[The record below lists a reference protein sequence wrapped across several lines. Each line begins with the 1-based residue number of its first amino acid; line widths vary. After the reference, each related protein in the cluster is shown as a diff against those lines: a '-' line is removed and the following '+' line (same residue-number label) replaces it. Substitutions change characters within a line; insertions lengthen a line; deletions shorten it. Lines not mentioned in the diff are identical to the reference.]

1 MNMLKQAGMSVSSD
15 MIEASE
21 QNRGGAFEDSE
32 IFALHT
38 ELLSNLSAKSSMP
51 LPEGWVNHPSVSSII
66 ARLGE
71 IAISRID
78 SAESIWGF
86 KDPRI
91 NCLLPLWIRI
101 FNKHK
106 IVPVYLLAVRDP
118 AVVASSMNR
127 QYWIPRETG
136 ELTWLQR
143 NLDAL
148 SHTGGNC
155 CIIHYEDWKDRSQDV
170 FQILQEYTGLP
181 GFSDQS
187 ILNRVLDLKADRSV
201 FDSMPIVNREVK
213 RLYASLIPARGD
225 NFDSKQLMKCVMDCR
240 QVQEGYVSWLREI
253 YRQSD
258 QSERNT
264 LRIASLKSELQ
275 TQINEHNARRS
286 SLTDQID
293 QLKAASDSL
302 ERKLASKGRQLK
314 SLSDNLF
321 CNQKEVLRYKFLA
334 ESYALIINLQ
344 RAYTAVV
351 SSARWKSG
359 NLIVRPI
366 ELLMFRWKKVL
377 ITRQINV
384 VFDQLLRSPK
394 NNQIED
400 RIRLQIVLLEKLH
413 GHTDSLFASMRWRS
427 GCRTISLIES
437 FIPGTASSEPET
449 VIREIFKRIDKRTKN
464 LSDKLENVLS
474 REDPV
479 SVMMSSGA
487 NGRHKKVNLSN
498 HSERSTDITP
508 SHSQA
513 QSVAKTQPQIPIEL
527 GQQDLPCADQWSFKR
542 DIEESKISIIM
553 PVYNAEEWILDTF
566 ESVFDQSYTNWEL
579 ICIDDG
585 STDQSAEI
593 IERVAAA
600 EHRILLIKLG
610 RNYGKSAARN
620 MGLSESSGEYL
631 FFIDADDWLNR
642 NALALLHDELVAE
655 DVDMAIGQILKVRDG
670 SHEHSEGVH
679 AAYQHRRI
687 KRKTPEEEPA
697 LLENVIVCNKLIR
710 RKFLESTACAFFNQ
724 TLERFEDTE
733 LSLKWWLNVP
743 KVTLVNEY
751 TYFYRQHADDLPCRS
766 NRKAGGLEAAPQH
779 RLALIREM
787 LRYRHEASLDDET
800 IVAPTLLYIL
810 LSNLYQCG
818 FSPTSERN
826 KGLTYAMDAAQY
838 LKEPL
843 LNKLSEAPGAVLKHL
858 KRTEPED
865 AMDTLDRNWKVIS
878 GSNKVPLKP
887 DRG

>member
-1 MNMLKQAGMSVSSD
+1 MRKCIVILGSGRSGTSLLMNMLKQAGMSVSSD

-38 ELLSNLSAKSSMP
+38 ELLSNLSAKDSLP
-51 LPEGWVNHPSVSSII
+51 LPEGWVNHPSVSSIM

-91 NCLLPLWIRI
+91 NGLLPLWIRI

-136 ELTWLQR
+136 ELMWLQR

-187 ILNRVLDLKADRSV
+187 ILNTVVDLKADRSF

-213 RLYASLIPARGD
+213 RLYASLIHARGD
-225 NFDSKQLMKCVMDCR
+225 NFDSEQLMKCVMDCR
-240 QVQEGYVSWLREI
+240 QVQGGYVSWPREI
-253 YRQSD
+253 YR
-258 QSERNT
+258 
-264 LRIASLKSELQ
+264 KS
-275 TQINEHNARRS
+275 A
-286 SLTDQID
+286 QID
-293 QLKAASDSL
+293 QLKAASNSL

-321 CNQKEVLRYKFLA
+321 CNQKEVLRYKYLA

-377 ITRQINV
+377 IIRQINV
-384 VFDQLLRSPK
+384 VFDQLLTSPK

-437 FIPGTASSEPET
+437 FVPGTASSELET

-479 SVMMSSGA
+479 SLMMSSGA

-553 PVYNAEEWILDTF
+553 PVYNAEEWILDTL

-585 STDQSAEI
+585 STDQSAET

-620 MGLSESSGEYL
+620 MGLSESSGEYV
-631 FFIDADDWLNR
+631 FFLDADDWLNR

-655 DVDMAIGQILKVRDG
+655 DVDMAIGQILKFRDG

-697 LLENVIVCNKLIR
+697 LLENLIVCNKLIR

-724 TLERFEDTE
+724 TLGRFEDTE

-751 TYFYRQHADDLPCRS
+751 TYLYRQQADDLPCRS
-766 NRKAGGLEAAPQH
+766 NRKAGGREAAPQH

-810 LSNLYQCG
+810 LSNLYECG

-843 LNKLSEAPGAVLKHL
+843 LDKLSEGPGAVLKYL

-865 AMDTLDRNWKVIS
+865 AMDTLDRNWDAIR
-878 GSNKVPLKP
+878 GSHKIRLKS